1 MTEKLRIGFDLDGV
15 LANFTVAFT
24 TLASGMFG
32 TPVYPDCRCVDVYSF
47 GLTDGEMDN
56 LWNYVNSHP
65 AFWRNLPPLVTPQE
79 AERIRDLACRADVF
93 FLTTRPEKGVQGAVT
108 AATADWLC
116 AHIGLEDPLQV
127 ESRLIVSG
135 SALEKA
141 KDIVALKLH
150 LHIDDHP
157 ALVGWPRIMTLRY
170 PYNDGDGAGNYV
182 DSLSEYLTIVEML
195 VRCVPQE

>member
-1 MTEKLRIGFDLDGV
+1 LTEKLRIGFDLDGV

-47 GLTDGEMDN
+47 GLTDEEMDT
-56 LWNYVNSHP
+56 LWEYVNAHP
-65 AFWRNLPPLVTPQE
+65 EFWLHLPPLVTPQE
-79 AERIRDLACRADVF
+79 AERIRDLARCADVF
-93 FLTTRPEKGVQGAVT
+93 FLTTRPEPGVRGAVT

-127 ESRLIVSG
+127 ESRLVVSG
-135 SALEKA
+135 SALEKT

-157 ALVGWPRIMTLRY
+157 DLVGEPRVMTLRY
-170 PYNDGDGAGNYV
+170 PSNDGDAAANYV
-182 DSLSEYLTIVEML
+182 NSLAEYLTIVETL